1 MTQRPGPNQVRV
13 FAALELPAPVRQQ
26 LADLIAGLRGR
37 VPPGS
42 VRWVRPE
49 GIHLTLQFYGEIDR
63 GRLPGLQAALGAAA
77 ATAGPL
83 TLALEGLGAFP
94 NPARARVVWV
104 GLSGEREALQLL
116 QRAVEARCEPL
127 GFKPEARGFNP
138 HLTLGRVNLPLRPP
152 DQRRLADVIAQT
164 PVPASAPFTLAALSL
179 IKSDLGPG
187 GAAYAPLAEF
197 RLSG

>member
-63 GRLPGLQAALGAAA
+63 GRLPDLQAALGAAA

-94 NPARARVVWV
+94 NPARARVLWV

-152 DQRRLADVIAQT
+152 DQRHLADVIAQT

-179 IKSDLGPG
+179 MKSDLGSG
-187 GAAYAPLAEF
+187 GAVYARLAEF

>member
-1 MTQRPGPNQVRV
+1 MRV
-13 FAALELPAPVRQQ
+13 FAALELPAPVRGQ
-26 LADLIAGLRGR
+26 LAGLIAGLRDR

-63 GRLPGLQAALGAAA
+63 GRLPGLEAALGAAA

-94 NPARARVVWV
+94 DLTRARVLWV
-104 GLSGEREALQLL
+104 GLSGEREALQQL
-116 QRAVEARCEPL
+116 QRAVEARSEPL

-152 DQRRLADVIAQT
+152 DRRRLADIIART
-164 PVPASAPFTLAALSL
+164 PVPAGPPFTLAALSL
-179 IKSDLGPG
+179 MKSELGPG
-187 GAAYAPLAEF
+187 GAVYVSLAEY
-197 RLSG
+197 RLGAFGLLG